1 VRKGFLAI
9 TWKEFRHQHDVHRAT
24 RVIPRPSTV
33 VHRSSTCHPQG
44 ARASSVRPA
53 DDRPRSR
60 PAQLLDL
67 VCNRQASE
75 PGCCAGARPRS
86 RGLPSPVWRP
96 TGRSCPCPG
105 SAPAREPA
113 SVVARRVRYVALS
126 VATPMARGSAPSLLQ
141 ACVRDRPTVRRRVA
155 SFWPGR
161 RSGLS
166 TVDDRWQCGG
176 WPVVSYTAE
185 LAVQAATGCLEH
197 SQPAHLA
204 ARAED
209 GVIEVTSVRNRGTPA
224 LRSCLVKQGFGV
236 SCLYSSMAG
245 ASMLDTSCDRVDT
258 AIQLGC

>member
-1 VRKGFLAI
+1 MRKGFLAI

-44 ARASSVRPA
+44 AGASSVHPA

-67 VCNRQASE
+67 ICNRQASG

-86 RGLPSPVWRP
+86 RGLPSPVRRP
-96 TGRSCPCPG
+96 RGRSCPCPG
-105 SAPAREPA
+105 SAPAREPV

-155 SFWPGR
+155 NFWPGR

-166 TVDDRWQCGG
+166 TVDGRRQCGS

-185 LAVQAATGCLEH
+185 LAVQAAIVLHGT
-197 SQPAHLA
+197 QPA
-204 ARAED
+204 
-209 GVIEVTSVRNRGTPA
+209 
-224 LRSCLVKQGFGV
+224 C
-236 SCLYSSMAG
+236 
-245 ASMLDTSCDRVDT
+245 TSCRAGWRRCDRGDVSKESRHACAAFMPSQTRLWCFVLVLLDGRCVN
-258 AIQLGC
+258 A

>member
-1 VRKGFLAI
+1 MRKGFLAI
-9 TWKEFRHQHDVHRAT
+9 TWREFRHQHDVHRAT
-24 RVIPRPSTV
+24 RVIPRPSPV

-67 VCNRQASE
+67 ICNRQASE

-105 SAPAREPA
+105 SAPV

-141 ACVRDRPTVRRRVA
+141 ACVRPTVRRRVA
-155 SFWPGR
+155 NFWSGR

-185 LAVQAATGCLEH
+185 LAV
-197 SQPAHLA
+197 
-204 ARAED
+204 
-209 GVIEVTSVRNRGTPA
+209 
-224 LRSCLVKQGFGV
+224 
-236 SCLYSSMAG
+236 
-245 ASMLDTSCDRVDT
+245 
-258 AIQLGC
+258 